1 MSRVMFVSHFS
12 RCEMCASILKKLHR
26 KPTICGLKLVCDR
39 QCVQAIQLAIKVCL
53 LDLLKQMHI
62 SKPPHYWQQ
71 DSCPGTGTISC
82 VCMCVS
88 LCGCLLLCVCLC
100 VIGARL
106 VSTAHSKIWLTELA
120 RPIT

>member
-1 MSRVMFVSHFS
+1 M
-12 RCEMCASILKKLHR
+12 
-26 KPTICGLKLVCDR
+26 CDR

-71 DSCPGTGTISC
+71 DSCLGIGTTFC
-82 VCMCVS
+82 QCVS
-88 LCGCLLLCVCLC
+88 LCSSVAMHACVCLS
-100 VIGARL
+100 GACL
-106 VSTAHSKIWLTELA
+106 VLVAHSKIWLTELA